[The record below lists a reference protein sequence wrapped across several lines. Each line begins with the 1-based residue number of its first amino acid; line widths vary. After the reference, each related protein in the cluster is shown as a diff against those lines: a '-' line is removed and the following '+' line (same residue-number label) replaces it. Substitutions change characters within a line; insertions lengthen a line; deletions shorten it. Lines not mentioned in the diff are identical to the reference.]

1 MTVEEIE
8 VMARTLY
15 DLCPTVKPDWS
26 QLGDVTKSV
35 WRDMVLARYNSI
47 AVQQAP
53 HEQVPT
59 QGCLF

>member
-8 VMARTLY
+8 EKARALY

-35 WRDMVLARYNSI
+35 WRDMVLARCNSI
-47 AVQQAP
+47 PVPQVP
-53 HEQVPT
+53 QVPT
-59 QGCLF
+59 QGHLF